1 MMQHLCRVT
10 CSTRLKCNLIVVQ
23 IILLVYVI
31 IYLLTVPDAETH
43 KERLDYVKRFNKQLT
58 MRFLKL
64 L

>member
-43 KERLDYVKRFNKQLT
+43 KERLDYVKRFNKQ
-58 MRFLKL
+58 
-64 L
+64 